1 MKRTKA
7 LVAVAMAA
15 IMVLSLGSMAF
26 AAEPDIGQ
34 GAQAGKAESTVTL
47 ALSETAPISIS
58 ATVPITIPLAVQVD
72 NTNNKVNT
80 FAPTDC
86 FIINNSKNLGDNS
99 GVPIDVTDI
108 SATVA
113 AGSTEWSLSSTAP
126 TAVTADKYKLQLGM
140 CGGVFDDLDVAVGGV
155 SKISTIATGYEGIAG
170 GATAN
175 LSVNAFAGGINT
187 DYTGFADGVAA
198 DIFKVQF
205 TVAQNTT
212 I

>member
-1 MKRTKA
+1 MKKTKA
-7 LVAVAMAA
+7 LIAVVLAAVMA
-15 IMVLSLGSMAF
+15 LSLGGVAF
-26 AAEPDIGQ
+26 AAEPDIGG
-34 GAQAGKAESTVTL
+34 GAQAGTAESTVTM
-47 ALSETAPISIS
+47 AVSATAPISIS
-58 ATVPITIPLAVQVD
+58 ATVPITIPLAVQID
-72 NTNNKVNT
+72 NANSTVNT

-86 FIINNSKNLGDNS
+86 FIINNSKDLADDS

-113 AGSTEWSLSSTAP
+113 PGSTEWSLAAAP

-140 CGGVFDDLDVAVGGV
+140 CGGVFDDLDVTVGGV
-155 SKISTIATGYEGIAG
+155 SKISTIATGYEGIEG

-175 LSVNAFAGGINT
+175 LSVNAFAGGTNT

-205 TVAQNTT
+205 TVAQHV
-212 I
+212 

>member
-15 IMVLSLGSMAF
+15 VMVFSLGSIAL

-34 GAQAGKAESTVTL
+34 GAQSGTAESTVTL
-47 ALSETAPISIS
+47 AMSETAPISIS

-86 FIINNSKNLGDNS
+86 TIINNSKDLGDGS
-99 GVPIDVTDI
+99 GVAIDITDVTA
-108 SATVA
+108 SVA
-113 AGSTEWSLSSTAP
+113 AGSTQWSLSQAAPAAATAG
-126 TAVTADKYKLQLGM
+126 AYKLQLGL
-140 CGGVFDDLDVAVGGV
+140 CGGTFGDLDVTTGGT
-155 SKISTIATGYEGIAG
+155 SKLDTIASGYENIQG

-175 LSVNAFAGGINT
+175 LSVLATAGGTNT
-187 DYTGFADGVAA
+187 DYTNFQDGVAA

-205 TVAQNTT
+205 TVAAHA
-212 I
+212 